1 MSSPTVTR
9 SGRCSRCL
17 GYADS
22 VAGCS
27 RCWSLLKSGAAHDV
41 LTLEE
46 RALPDLITAHVPEE
60 SIPVFRSL
68 LTAPAAR

>member
-1 MSSPTVTR
+1 
-9 SGRCSRCL
+9 
-17 GYADS
+17 